1 MKSLPRPVLY
11 VLVAIIAA
19 AAGYWTSRGG
29 GGVYLMPR
37 LDSKA
42 ATEGDTNAIAP
53 EAGREVHA
61 LRLPDAAGQFHD
73 LKSLKG
79 KIAVVNFWAT
89 WCPPCRREIPEFVEV
104 HEQFR
109 DKDVAFVGLSVDLP
123 DKVARFRDEYH
134 VSYPLLIAP
143 PDILQLAAR
152 LGNPSQALP
161 FTVILDGEGMI
172 RDLRLGTLNR
182 SELEGKIRALMP

>member
-1 MKSLPRPVLY
+1 MKSLPKPLLY
-11 VLVAIIAA
+11 VLVAIVAA

-42 ATEGDTNAIAP
+42 AAEGDTNAVAP
-53 EAGREVHA
+53 EAGLQVHA
-61 LRLPDAAGQFHD
+61 LRLPDANGQFHD
-73 LKSLKG
+73 LKTLKG

-89 WCPPCRREIPEFVEV
+89 WCPPCRREIPEFVETY
-104 HEQFR
+104 EQF
-109 DKDVAFVGLSVDLP
+109 KGQNVAFVGLSLDMP
-123 DKVARFRDEYH
+123 DKVADFRDEYR

-143 PDILQLAAR
+143 PEILQLAAR

-172 RDLRLGTLNR
+172 REIRLGTL
-182 SELEGKIRALMP
+182 SKAELEGKIRALMR

>member
-1 MKSLPRPVLY
+1 MKSLPKPLLY
-11 VLVAIIAA
+11 VIVAVLAA

-29 GGVYLMPR
+29 SGIYLMPR

-42 ATEGDTNAIAP
+42 AAAGEPNAIAP
-53 EAGREVHA
+53 EAGRQVHA
-61 LRLPDAAGQFHD
+61 LRLPDASGQFHD
-73 LKSLKG
+73 LQSLKG

-104 HEQFR
+104 HEAFQHQN
-109 DKDVAFVGLSVDLP
+109 VAFVGLSIDLP
-123 DKVARFRDEYH
+123 DKVAEFRDEYR

-143 PDILQLAAR
+143 PDILQLAAQ

-172 RDLRLGTLNR
+172 RDIRLGTL
-182 SELEGKIRALMP
+182 SKAELEGKIRSLMP

>member
-1 MKSLPRPVLY
+1 MKSLPKPLLFVI
-11 VLVAIIAA
+11 VAILAA

-29 GGVYLMPR
+29 SGIYLMPR

-42 ATEGDTNAIAP
+42 AAAGEPNAIAP
-53 EAGREVHA
+53 EAGLQVHA
-61 LRLPDAAGQFHD
+61 LRLPDANGQFHD
-73 LKSLKG
+73 LQSLKG

-104 HEQFR
+104 HEAFEHQN
-109 DKDVAFVGLSVDLP
+109 VAFVGLSIDLP
-123 DKVARFRDEYH
+123 DKVAEFRDEYR

-172 RDLRLGTLNR
+172 RDIRLGTL
-182 SELEGKIRALMP
+182 SKAELEGKIRSLMP